1 MRSIL
6 VVSGATLISSDAC
19 LVNDDLNSAI
29 SAMANSIHIN
39 AFKQV

>member
-19 LVNDDLNSAI
+19 LVNDDLNSQPWL
-29 SAMANSIHIN
+29 N
-39 AFKQV
+39 AFK